1 MLSRR
6 SRFTTEESAWAGRLR
21 RARSSGR
28 KLLDLTQSNPTQ
40 VGLPWDGAA
49 VGEAL
54 RTASTVAYSPEPFGL
69 ASARAAVAAEL
80 SAGGVQVDPEHVL
93 LTASTSE
100 AYAYAL
106 KLLAD
111 AGDRIWSAV
120 PSYPLLEH
128 LAQLEQV
135 ELIRSALQY
144 DGAWHYPVFDAEA
157 TAGARALFVVNPNN
171 PTGNFLQ
178 QSGLEGIE
186 RLGLP
191 LVSDEVFSAFALSP
205 SATSCSALGADVP
218 LVLVFGG
225 LSKYVGL
232 PQLKLSWMVLGGDPR
247 QLRLA
252 RERLEIIADAFL
264 SVATPIQ
271 LALPAIFES
280 GATTRA
286 AIKHRI
292 RANLADLQ
300 RMADGSALS
309 VLPVQG
315 GWYAPLRL
323 PATQSDDAWS
333 QRFLEDCDVVVQP
346 GWLYDF
352 ERPQYVVVSLITP
365 EAELRGGFERILEA
379 VAQDCS

>member
-1 MLSRR
+1 
-6 SRFTTEESAWAGRLR
+6 
-21 RARSSGR
+21 
-28 KLLDLTQSNPTQ
+28 
-40 VGLPWDGAA
+40 
-49 VGEAL
+49 AL

-144 DGAWHYPVFDAEA
+144 DGAWHYPVLDAEA

-178 QSGLEGIE
+178 QSELEGIA